1 MLTARLW
8 SQILAYPHGGLLS
21 LIALSVGIGISVGL
35 GTILLAMAYAI
46 ECPNDSAEAELLND
60 YHSHRSKELNG
71 MPSGGSKG
79 SSIESGKG
87 NVRVSA
93 LQCGQATGA
102 VLVIVLWIL
111 IKSTGQR
118 SAHYVESRTTVMNG
132 GRMEMMLAAAGCI
145 LGAYIC
151 ARACAGRFDST
162 ETDEADAEA
171 DGQVVKVVRPFAV
184 ALMLNSLCSSVL
196 FPRLLDT
203 APSHWGLRPDWLA
216 SELTLL
222 YALADLAGRAF
233 SKEFV
238 AFCQSKAAIRD
249 WQRSQ
254 GARTAIWVSTIRGV
268 FISSFILLAVACGWE
283 DDSLFIFYVLFTGL
297 SNGILVVGCLQQG
310 ACALNSVELRAKSN
324 GPYLV
329 CASLLGVGDA
339 LGCVIGFTL
348 ASGIWV

>member
-1 MLTARLW
+1 MDE
-8 SQILAYPHGGLLS
+8 GVV
-21 LIALSVGIGISVGL
+21 VGEEAADEEERDEDHRCGDDGEVGRRHD
-35 GTILLAMAYAI
+35 AADH
-46 ECPNDSAEAELLND
+46 EAEA
-60 YHSHRSKELNG
+60 RG
-71 MPSGGSKG
+71 
-79 SSIESGKG
+79 
-87 NVRVSA
+87 A
-93 LQCGQATGA
+93 LDA
-102 VLVIVLWIL
+102 
-111 IKSTGQR
+111 
-118 SAHYVESRTTVMNG
+118 
-132 GRMEMMLAAAGCI
+132 
-145 LGAYIC
+145 
-151 ARACAGRFDST
+151 
-162 ETDEADAEA
+162 EADAEA

-184 ALMLNSLCSSVL
+184 ALMLNSLCSSVV

-310 ACALNSVELRAKSN
+310 ACVLNSVELRAKSN